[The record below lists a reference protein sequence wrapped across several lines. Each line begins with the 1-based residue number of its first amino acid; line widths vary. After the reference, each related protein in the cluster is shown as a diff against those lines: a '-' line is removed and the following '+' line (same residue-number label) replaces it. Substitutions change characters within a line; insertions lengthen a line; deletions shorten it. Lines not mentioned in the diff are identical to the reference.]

1 MKTAA
6 SLCLVILVVAVS
18 INAQSGAKASHT
30 PVPEELMK
38 APLTKL
44 DGFTVTLEEYRGKV
58 VLLSIWGIWCEP
70 SRRDVP
76 DLIDLQTKYRD
87 SGLEVIGLNTGDK
100 KRVPASLDD
109 IRAYARSLD
118 INYELLQPYDHV
130 GVLNAFWGI
139 TQRKGGI
146 PQTILI
152 DRQGNL
158 RGIFL
163 GHSPAQQQYR
173 RDMLEKVLNEPDL
186 AASVG
191 RVSPS

>member
-1 MKTAA
+1 
-6 SLCLVILVVAVS
+6 
-18 INAQSGAKASHT
+18 
-30 PVPEELMK
+30 MK

-58 VLLSIWGIWCEP
+58 VLLNIWGVWCEP
-70 SRRDVP
+70 SRRDIP
-76 DLIDLQTKYRD
+76 DLVSLQTTYRD
-87 SGLEVIGLNTGDK
+87 SGLEVIGLNIGDA
-100 KRVPASLDD
+100 KRQPASLDD

-130 GVLNAFWGI
+130 GVLQAFWRV

-158 RGIFL
+158 RGVFL

-173 RDMLEKVLNEPDL
+173 RETLEKVLKEADV
-186 AASVG
+186 A
-191 RVSPS
+191 VSSPRP